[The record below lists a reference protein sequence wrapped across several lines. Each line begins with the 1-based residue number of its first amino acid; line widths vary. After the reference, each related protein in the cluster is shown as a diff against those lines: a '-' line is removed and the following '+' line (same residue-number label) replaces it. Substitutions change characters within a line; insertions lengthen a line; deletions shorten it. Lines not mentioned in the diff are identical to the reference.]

1 LLDVGRWFELS
12 LASSAAV
19 QLERSTEVI
28 RACLSAL
35 TSSDA
40 EPVQDEKQSLRK
52 RIDWAECELSRFRR
66 GYLLVRLDFS
76 RHLLI
81 WKESNRWV
89 NDFVRA
95 VPEDKMLALKEGLLS
110 LISENK
116 REEGEL
122 SPENYRP
129 VWHVSLGSE
138 GEKEPFCE
146 LCGEEE
152 DDPFWKTFTRELER
166 VGRRSFEF

>member
-1 LLDVGRWFELS
+1 
-12 LASSAAV
+12 
-19 QLERSTEVI
+19 
-28 RACLSAL
+28 
-35 TSSDA
+35 
-40 EPVQDEKQSLRK
+40 
-52 RIDWAECELSRFRR
+52 
-66 GYLLVRLDFS
+66 
-76 RHLLI
+76 
-81 WKESNRWV
+81 
-89 NDFVRA
+89 
-95 VPEDKMLALKEGLLS
+95 MLALKEGLLS

-129 VWHVSLGSE
+129 EWHVSRGSE